1 MFYVH
6 PCTCSSLSNLVF
18 LLSHFWPW
26 KSVSLVIVYG
36 FRIVEDKRWFLQK
49 HRIGVVQTA
58 CVAQNLV
65 LPLSSSTGGGDL
77 SCAN

>member
-1 MFYVH
+1 M
-6 PCTCSSLSNLVF
+6 
-18 LLSHFWPW
+18 
-26 KSVSLVIVYG
+26 SLVIVYG